1 MTLSE
6 SVEKVDG
13 RWLASSME
21 LSGGWASDLI
31 WCGET
36 LWIAWSTCED
46 PEPGMM
52 AVHDKKWA
60 LKPDFTLDQWQET
73 SRNIAFVISLGMV
86 TTDGIVD
93 TREISR
99 SSSTTSGFSLFNV
112 PGQSGPGIV
121 WEEYEDGKSKILAD
135 LGNGHVKTISEAS
148 GAKLNL
154 KAVCDSRGNLKIVWQ
169 QWNDVRKEKHFPPQV
184 VFARTSAIDQA
195 ETTQEMILS
204 AHGDSA
210 WAPSISVDSR
220 DNTWCAWDQWD
231 GIQYHIFARY
241 LPAAG
246 EWGPAKQVSDMDK
259 QNGYLNFG
267 VDIVSDSEKA
277 WVVWSR
283 STEWGVINHRLNHM
297 RSLHSRILESDDL
310 GSISIKRPLG
320 KPVHGEYGV
329 LPVPTIPFLYSQEP
343 EFVNPQNVNINLD
356 SSGNAVVFYRH
367 FRRVFGSRDFGWA
380 LCATKNTG
388 TDWSEP
394 VRLTEHFG
402 FPDSQYGVV
411 QTRFDNSWVVAT
423 HSGESPAEDTAH
435 DLVTNHKLI
444 LEKLSISPSQAA
456 DQLGVHEFLSS
467 SAKAPAS
474 FTRPPKVALDPDSL
488 RHESGRQ
495 QYDLLYGDLHRHTA
509 YSKCMSSVD
518 GDPLDQWRWAHD
530 VEELDFYAITE
541 HLEHQSYLEWRL
553 VEDLT
558 EKLSNN
564 GKVITIHGFELVLPP
579 GHTNFFYVDPDI
591 EHALRVACLSARTS
605 GLNAVWDRVQSSV
618 PEEKILAI
626 RHYHTF
632 PGFRHEGDDLIDTY
646 NPKYEQAVEIIQTR
660 GDSSDWV
667 RTLWQK
673 GFRVGVV
680 GSSDH
685 SRNSP
690 FPKAM
695 TGLWLPAGNH
705 DNESVLQGLKSK
717 RTFATNGF
725 KMSVFL
731 SANSDDDPDSQVV
744 VMGEQGDIK
753 GKPKLMADVSGTR
766 KLDTVQ
772 FFRDNTIIHT
782 ESLSEEKASI
792 EFTDENPLPGEHIY
806 WLRVT
811 QLPETAPNKNPAW
824 GVAYSSPIW
833 IKNRA

>member
-1 MTLSE
+1 
-6 SVEKVDG
+6 
-13 RWLASSME
+13 
-21 LSGGWASDLI
+21 
-31 WCGET
+31 
-36 LWIAWSTCED
+36 
-46 PEPGMM
+46 
-52 AVHDKKWA
+52 
-60 LKPDFTLDQWQET
+60 
-73 SRNIAFVISLGMV
+73 
-86 TTDGIVD
+86 
-93 TREISR
+93 
-99 SSSTTSGFSLFNV
+99 
-112 PGQSGPGIV
+112 
-121 WEEYEDGKSKILAD
+121 
-135 LGNGHVKTISEAS
+135 
-148 GAKLNL
+148 
-154 KAVCDSRGNLKIVWQ
+154 
-169 QWNDVRKEKHFPPQV
+169 
-184 VFARTSAIDQA
+184 
-195 ETTQEMILS
+195 
-204 AHGDSA
+204 
-210 WAPSISVDSR
+210 
-220 DNTWCAWDQWD
+220 
-231 GIQYHIFARY
+231 
-241 LPAAG
+241 
-246 EWGPAKQVSDMDK
+246 
-259 QNGYLNFG
+259 
-267 VDIVSDSEKA
+267 
-277 WVVWSR
+277 
-283 STEWGVINHRLNHM
+283 
-297 RSLHSRILESDDL
+297 
-310 GSISIKRPLG
+310 
-320 KPVHGEYGV
+320 
-329 LPVPTIPFLYSQEP
+329 
-343 EFVNPQNVNINLD
+343 
-356 SSGNAVVFYRH
+356 
-367 FRRVFGSRDFGWA
+367 
-380 LCATKNTG
+380 
-388 TDWSEP
+388 
-394 VRLTEHFG
+394 
-402 FPDSQYGVV
+402 
-411 QTRFDNSWVVAT
+411 
-423 HSGESPAEDTAH
+423 
-435 DLVTNHKLI
+435 
-444 LEKLSISPSQAA
+444 
-456 DQLGVHEFLSS
+456 
-467 SAKAPAS
+467 
-474 FTRPPKVALDPDSL
+474 
-488 RHESGRQ
+488 
-495 QYDLLYGDLHRHTA
+495 
-509 YSKCMSSVD
+509 MSSVD

-605 GLNAVWDRVQSSV
+605 GLNAVWDRGQSSV

-792 EFTDENPLPGEHIY
+792 EFTDESPLPGEHIY